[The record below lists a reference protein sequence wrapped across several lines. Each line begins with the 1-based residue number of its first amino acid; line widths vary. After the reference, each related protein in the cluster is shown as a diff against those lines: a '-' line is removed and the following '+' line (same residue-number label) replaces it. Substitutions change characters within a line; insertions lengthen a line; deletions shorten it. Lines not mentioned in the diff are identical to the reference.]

1 MATEISQNF
10 LAINMKRSSSMI
22 TPGGSQA
29 RRLTYARSTKRKKAN
44 YSKLDKSRTTGQRA
58 AGLFKFSG
66 EGPFPNKLATT
77 LLYRSVPI
85 QQVGSGA
92 AGTYLLQVALNDL
105 FDFDYSNVLQ
115 NKQPLFY
122 DQLFSATGPYQRLE
136 CKSWRTRITVIN
148 TGAEPLSVYWNGK
161 GTTVGVSEEDTLAEV
176 TNRAYMQQ
184 FHLGA
189 KGQEGDRVLI
199 KSSGKWADHNTDNIG
214 VVQAWNANVGTPV
227 YGSLFCNTPTNATAP
242 TLTIQIDHYF
252 DIVCVRAD
260 AITS

>member
-1 MATEISQNF
+1 
-10 LAINMKRSSSMI
+10 MI
-22 TPGGSQA
+22 TPGGAFA
-29 RRLTYARSTKRKKAN
+29 RTSTYTRATKRKRPT
-44 YSKLDKSRTTGQRA
+44 YSKLDKSKTTGQRA
-58 AGLFKFSG
+58 SGLFKFSG

-77 LLYRSVPI
+77 LLYRSVPV
-85 QQVGSGA
+85 QQTGSPA
-92 AGTYLLQVALNDL
+92 AGTYLLQVGLNDL

-161 GTTVGVSEEDTLAEV
+161 GSANGVSEEDTLSEV

-189 KGQEGDRVLI
+189 KGQQGDRVLI
-199 KSSGKWADHNTDNIG
+199 KSSGKWADHNTDNTG
-214 VVQAWNANVGTPV
+214 SAQNYNASPSTIV

-260 AITS
+260 AATS